1 MNVDINE
8 RLEDLKRRK
17 AQAALGGGERRIEGQ
32 RQRGKLTARERIN
45 LLVDPGS
52 FVEFDSLVLHNASD
66 FGVDKQRFLGD
77 AVVTGSARIDGRPVY
92 VFAQDFTVVG
102 GSVSEVAA
110 HKICK
115 IMDFALKTG
124 APVIG
129 LNDGGGARIQEGV
142 ASLGGY
148 GEIFLRNVKASGV
161 IPQISVIM
169 GPTAGGAVY
178 SPAMTDFIFML
189 EKTSFMYITG
199 PDVVKSVTAEDLDD
213 HELGGARVHAT
224 ISGVAHFSLESE
236 EDCLN
241 EVRRLLSFLPLNNME
256 DPPQVDTGDSPERRD
271 EDLLSVLP
279 ENTSRAYDVR
289 DVIWRVVD
297 GGDFMEV
304 HEQYAQ
310 NIVVGFARMGG
321 RTVGIVANQPLF
333 LAGTLDINASIKAA
347 RFVRFC
353 DCFNIPIVTF
363 VDVAGYLPGKAQEYA
378 GIINHGAKL
387 VFAYGEATV
396 PKVTCILR
404 KAYGGAYVAMGSKHL
419 GGDVNLAWPTGAI
432 AVTGPDAAAPIIFRA
447 QIERAEDQEAER
459 ARLVREYEERFANPY
474 ISASRGFIDD
484 VIDPRETRPRI
495 IRALEMLQ
503 SKADRHPAKKHGNI
517 PL

>member
-1 MNVDINE
+1 LNITE
-8 RLEDLKRRK
+8 RLEDLKKRK
-17 AQAALGGGERRIEGQ
+17 AEGSLGGGSQRIQ
-32 RQRGKLTARERIN
+32 AQKARGKQTARERIN
-45 LLVDPGS
+45 LLVDAGS
-52 FVEFDSLVLHNASD
+52 FEEFDSLVMHTSTD
-66 FGVDKQRFLGD
+66 FGVDKQRYYGD
-77 AVVTGSARIDGRPVY
+77 SAVTGSARIDGRPV
-92 VFAQDFTVVG
+92 FIFSQDFTVVG
-102 GSVSEVAA
+102 GSVSEATA
-110 HKICK
+110 RKICK
-115 IMDFALKTG
+115 VMDLAMKTG
-124 APVIG
+124 VPIIG
-129 LNDGGGARIQEGV
+129 INDGGGARIQEGV

-161 IPQISVIM
+161 VPQISIMM

-213 HELGGARVHAT
+213 QELGGARVHAT
-224 ISGVAHFSLESE
+224 MSGVAHFSIESE
-236 EDCLN
+236 EECLN
-241 EVRRLLSFLPLNNME
+241 EVRRLLSFLPLNNLE
-256 DPPQVDTGDSPERRD
+256 DPPLVDTGDDPNRRE
-271 EDLLSVLP
+271 EDIINVVPDS
-279 ENTSRAYDVR
+279 TSRAYDVR

-297 GGDFMEV
+297 GGDFMEI

-310 NIVVGFARMGG
+310 NIVVGFARMAGK
-321 RTVGIVANQPLF
+321 TVGIVANQPLF

-363 VDVAGYLPGKAQEYA
+363 VDVAGYLPGKAQEYG

-404 KAYGGAYVAMGSKHL
+404 KGYGGAYVAMGSKHL
-419 GGDVNLAWPTGAI
+419 GADVNLSWPTGAI
-432 AVTGPDAAAPIIFRA
+432 AVTGPDAAAPIIFRS
-447 QIERAEDQEAER
+447 QIERAENPVEER
-459 ARLVREYEERFANPY
+459 AKLVKQYEERFANPY

-484 VIDPRETRPRI
+484 VIDPRDTRPKI
-495 IRALEMLQ
+495 IKALQILEN
-503 SKADRHPAKKHGNI
+503 KAERNPPKKHDNI

>member
-1 MNVDINE
+1 MNIND
-8 RLEDLKRRK
+8 RLEDLKKRK
-17 AQAALGGGERRIEGQ
+17 SEGMLGGGARRVEAQ
-32 RQRGKLTARERIN
+32 RQRGKLTARDRIG
-45 LLVDPGS
+45 LLADPGS
-52 FVEFDSLVLHNASD
+52 FEEFDSLVLHNFSD
-66 FGVDKQRFLGD
+66 FGVDKQRFYGD
-77 AVVTGSARIDGRPVY
+77 AVITGAARIDGRPVY
-92 VFAQDFTVVG
+92 LFSQDFTVVG

-110 HKICK
+110 RKICK
-115 IMDFALKTG
+115 VMDLAMKTG
-124 APVIG
+124 VPIIG

-161 IPQISVIM
+161 VPQISVIM

-178 SPAMTDFIFML
+178 SPAMTDFIFMV
-189 EKTSFMYITG
+189 EGTSFMYITG
-199 PDVVKSVTAEDLDD
+199 PDVVRSVTGEDLDD
-213 HELGGARVHAT
+213 NELGGARVHAT
-224 ISGVAHFSLESE
+224 LSGVAQFSMANE

-241 EVRRLLSFLPLNNME
+241 EVRRLLSFLPLNNVD
-256 DPPQVDTGDSPERRD
+256 DPPLLDDGDPAGRRED
-271 EDLLSVLP
+271 DLLTIVP

-297 GGDFMEV
+297 GGDFLEV

-310 NIVVGFARMGG
+310 NIVCGFARMGG
-321 RTVGIVANQPLF
+321 RSVGIVGNQPLF
-333 LAGTLDINASIKAA
+333 LAGTLDINGSTKAA

-363 VDVAGYLPGKAQEYA
+363 VDVAGYLPGKAQEYG

-387 VFAYGEATV
+387 VFAYAEATV

-419 GGDVNLAWPTGAI
+419 AGDVNFSWPTGAI

-447 QIERAEDQEAER
+447 QIERAEDQVAER
-459 ARLVREYEERFANPY
+459 AKLIHEYEERFANPY

-484 VIDPRETRPRI
+484 VIDPRDTRPKI
-495 IRALEMLQ
+495 IRALDMLQ
-503 SKADRHPAKKHGNI
+503 NKAERNPPKKHSNI

>member
-1 MNVDINE
+1 
-8 RLEDLKRRK
+8 
-17 AQAALGGGERRIEGQ
+17 
-32 RQRGKLTARERIN
+32 
-45 LLVDPGS
+45 
-52 FVEFDSLVLHNASD
+52 
-66 FGVDKQRFLGD
+66 
-77 AVVTGSARIDGRPVY
+77 
-92 VFAQDFTVVG
+92 
-102 GSVSEVAA
+102 VSEAA
-110 HKICK
+110 AEKICK
-115 IMDFALKTG
+115 IMDLAMKTG
-124 APVIG
+124 VPIIG
-129 LNDGGGARIQEGV
+129 INDGGGARIQEGV

-148 GEIFLRNVKASGV
+148 GEIFRRNALASGV

-199 PDVVKSVTAEDLDD
+199 PDVVKSVTAEDVDD

-224 ISGVAHFSLESE
+224 LSGVAHFSIDDE
-236 EDCLN
+236 EECLN
-241 EVRRLLSFLPLNNME
+241 EVKRLMSFLPLNNMDDAPLVE
-256 DPPQVDTGDSPERRD
+256 TGDSPDRRD
-271 EDLLSVLP
+271 EDLLTVLP
-279 ENTSRAYDVR
+279 ENPSRAYDVR
-289 DVIWRVVD
+289 DVIWRAVD
-297 GGDFMEV
+297 HGDFMEV

-310 NIVVGFARMGG
+310 NIVVGFARLGG
-321 RTVGIVANQPLF
+321 RSVGVVANQPLF
-333 LAGTLDINASIKAA
+333 LAGTLDINASTKAA

-353 DCFNIPIVTF
+353 DCFNLPIVTF
-363 VDVAGYLPGKAQEYA
+363 VDVSGYLPGTAQEYA
-378 GIINHGAKL
+378 GIISHGAKL
-387 VFAYGEATV
+387 VFAYAEATV

-447 QIERAEDQEAER
+447 QIERAEDQPAER

-474 ISASRGFIDD
+474 ISASRGYVDD
-484 VIDPRETRPRI
+484 VIDPRDTRPKI

-503 SKADRHPAKKHGNI
+503 NKAERLPPKKHGNI